1 VEETELPRLIDRT
14 IGNLRR
20 AWQDLTGAARVRLTG
35 TVRPD
40 LPKDDQERLKPQID
54 ECLVGRGGEVS
65 ARARAADLGRTYLG
79 LVAKGRERFLQLLAY
94 EYGVDE
100 EKLAQTVANWS
111 ELHRKN
117 SKARVDPLTLQQA
130 EAALRDALTPP
141 RVRLLS
147 QFNALP
153 QGVKFLV
160 DMRAELVLMTAEDP
174 VLKALD
180 DDLKRLLVSWFDVG
194 FLDLRCITWDAPAS
208 LLEKLARYEAVHA
221 IKSWGDIKN
230 RLAPDRR
237 CYAFFHPKM
246 PDEPLIYVWVAL
258 VKGMSDDVQK
268 LLEVRRE
275 PLEDPK
281 DADSAIFYSIS
292 NAQDGLV
299 GISFGDFLIKRV
311 VEALAEDFKQ
321 LKTFATLSP
330 IPGFSRWLGQQL
342 AERGEELWLPAEQRL
357 LAELAGGKTPS
368 ELMADLSEHKGWY
381 RVSEFEGAVRPG
393 LMRLCADYLFHA
405 KRGKYAA
412 NRVAHFHLSNG
423 ARMERINW
431 LGDTSAKGLRESY
444 GMMINYRYRS
454 SDIEK
459 NHEAYKGDGKIK
471 TSGAFRALLKS

>member
-1 VEETELPRLIDRT
+1 MT
-14 IGNLRR
+14 I
-20 AWQDLTGAARVRLTG
+20 TT
-35 TVRPD
+35 TTTT
-40 LPKDDQERLKPQID
+40 KKK
-54 ECLVGRGGEVS
+54 
-65 ARARAADLGRTYLG
+65 
-79 LVAKGRERFLQLLAY
+79 KGREHFLKLLAY

-100 EKLAQTVANWS
+100 EKLAQTVSRWN
-111 ELHRKN
+111 ELHRHEGEGG
-117 SKARVDPLTLQQA
+117 VDPLSVQQA
-130 EAALRDALTPP
+130 EAALREALTPP

-160 DMRAELVLMTAEDP
+160 DMRAELVLLAAQDP

-180 DDLKRLLVSWFDVG
+180 GDLKRLLISWFDVG

-275 PLEDPK
+275 PLEDPTEA
-281 DADSAIFYSIS
+281 DAAIFYSIS

-311 VEALAEDFKQ
+311 VEALARDFKQ

-330 IPGFSRWLGQQL
+330 IPAFSDWLGRQL
-342 AERGEELWLPAEQRL
+342 AERGDDVCLPAERRL
-357 LAELAGGKTPS
+357 LSDVAEDRSPS
-368 ELMADLSEHKGWY
+368 ELLATLGEQKGWY
-381 RVSEFEGAVRPG
+381 RESDLESALRPC

-405 KRGKYAA
+405 KRDKYAA

-454 SDIEK
+454 NDIEK
-459 NHEAYKGDGKIK
+459 NHEAYKGDGRIK
-471 TSGAFRALLKS
+471 TSSAFRALLKG